1 LSRFAA
7 VIRTLGVLSV
17 GASACGSSSSTGTHG
32 STSSVVKK
40 EAGLLH
46 VELVVYNMTG
56 HSLDLQLCDGVKPTP
71 CKTYV
76 GMECREPLRTTRD
89 AGDSLTCDGPSS

>member
-1 LSRFAA
+1 MSRFAA

-56 HSLDLQLCDGVKPTP
+56 HSLDLQLLRRGKANTLQNLCGNGVPGTVA
-71 CKTYV
+71 YNA
-76 GMECREPLRTTRD
+76 GCR
-89 AGDSLTCDGPSS
+89 